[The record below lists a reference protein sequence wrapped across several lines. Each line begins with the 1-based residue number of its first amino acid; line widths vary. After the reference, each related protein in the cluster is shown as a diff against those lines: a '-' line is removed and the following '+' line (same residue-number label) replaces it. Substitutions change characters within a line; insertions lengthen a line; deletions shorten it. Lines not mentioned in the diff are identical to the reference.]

1 MQFFYLI
8 ALIVIIVCLIL
19 VDKKFSL
26 AFFYRLKQ
34 TAMTLALSIWL
45 FIVWDLFGIKL
56 GIFYHGNSL
65 YSLPFR
71 IVPEFPI
78 EELFFL
84 FVLTY
89 STLLTYRL
97 ITKWRS
103 A

>member
-34 TAMTLALSIWL
+34 TAMTLVLSMWL

-97 ITKWRS
+97 IAKRRS